1 MDKVKSRQKWKLSS
15 TQISDL
21 NKEQKVIID
30 LGDTYKL
37 EIIVFL
43 IRLKLCLEAK

>member
-1 MDKVKSRQKWKLSS
+1 MQMFHIKPQ
-15 TQISDL
+15 

-30 LGDTYKL
+30 LGDMYTL

-43 IRLKLCLEAK
+43 IRLKMCLEAK